1 VKSTLVTGR
10 SLRRGV
16 VPVLAALALALT
28 ACGDDS
34 DSGNNSAS
42 DGGGSGG
49 DVSGLSGTL
58 NGGGSSA
65 QQSAQAAWTS
75 GFQGQ
80 ASGVTINYDPVG
92 SGTGRTNFI
101 SKAYEFAGS
110 DSALSDDASAGTSEI
125 DQAKERCGGQDA
137 IEVPVYVS
145 PIAIIFNVSGVD
157 SLNLDSATLAHIFQ
171 GDITKWNDPA
181 IASLND
187 GVDLPDTAITAVHR
201 SDDSGTTANFTDYL
215 SKTSDGAWTAPADD
229 TWPTSTGEKA
239 EGTSGVVAAVK
250 GGDGTIGY
258 ADFSQTAGISTVA
271 VKVGDSFNQPSADGA
286 AAVLAA
292 SPPAE
297 GRDANDMAISVDRTI
312 TDEGAYPL
320 LLASYE
326 IACPTY
332 DDANTAALV
341 KGYLSYM
348 VSDEGQQAA
357 AEQAGSAPLDSD
369 LASQAQDI
377 VSKISGS

>member
-1 VKSTLVTGR
+1 VKSIAI
-10 SLRRGV
+10 RRAI
-16 VPVLAALALALT
+16 VPGIAALALALT
-28 ACGDDS
+28 ACGSDS
-34 DSGNNSAS
+34 DSGS
-42 DGGGSGG
+42 DSGDGGSGG
-49 DVSGLSGTL
+49 DVSSLSGTL

-101 SKAYEFAGS
+101 SKAYDFAGS
-110 DSALSDDASAGTSEI
+110 DSALSDDDSAGTSEV
-125 DQAKERCGGQDA
+125 DQAKERCGGQAA
-137 IEVPVYVS
+137 IEVPVYIS
-145 PIAIIFNVSGVD
+145 PIAVIFNVSGVD
-157 SLNLDSATLAHIFQ
+157 DLQLDSATIAKIFQ
-171 GDITKWNDPA
+171 GEITKWNDPA
-181 IASLND
+181 IAALND
-187 GVDLPDTAITAVHR
+187 GADLPDTAITPVHR
-201 SDDSGTTANFTDYL
+201 SDDSGTTANFTDWL
-215 SKTSDGAWTAPADD
+215 SKTSDGAWTAPPDD
-229 TWPTSTGEKA
+229 TWPNSSGEKA
-239 EGTSGVVAAVK
+239 EGTSGVVSAVK

-258 ADFSQTAGISTVA
+258 ADESQASGLGIA
-271 VKVGDSFNQPSADGA
+271 AIQVGDNFNKPSADGA
-286 AAVLAA
+286 AAVVAA
-292 SPPAE
+292 SPKAE
-297 GRDANDMAISVDRTI
+297 GRDANDMAISIDRTI

-357 AEQAGSAPLDSD
+357 ATQAGSAPLDSEM
-369 LASQAQDI
+369 ASQAADI

>member
-1 VKSTLVTGR
+1 VKSIAI
-10 SLRRGV
+10 RRAI
-16 VPVLAALALALT
+16 VPGIAALALALT

-34 DSGNNSAS
+34 DSGSAS
-42 DGGGSGG
+42 ADGGSGG
-49 DVSGLSGTL
+49 DVSSLSGTL

-75 GFQGQ
+75 GFQGE

-101 SKAYEFAGS
+101 SKAYDFAGS
-110 DSALSDDASAGTSEI
+110 DSALSDDDSAGTSEV
-125 DQAKERCGGQDA
+125 DQAKERCGGQAA

-145 PIAIIFNVSGVD
+145 PIAVIFNVSGVD
-157 SLNLDSATLAHIFQ
+157 ELQLDSPTIAKIFQ
-171 GDITKWNDPA
+171 GEITTWNDPA
-181 IASLND
+181 IAALND

-201 SDDSGTTANFTDYL
+201 SDDSGTTANFTDWL
-215 SKTSDGAWTAPADD
+215 SKTSDGAWTAPPDD
-229 TWPTSTGEKA
+229 TWPNSTGEKA
-239 EGTSGVVAAVK
+239 EGTSGVVSAVK

-258 ADFSQTAGISTVA
+258 ADESQASGLGIVA
-271 VKVGDSFNQPSADGA
+271 IGVGDSFNKPSAEGA

-292 SPPAE
+292 SPAAE
-297 GRDANDMAISVDRTI
+297 GRDPNDMAISIDRTI

-320 LLASYE
+320 LLASYA

-341 KGYLSYM
+341 KGYLAYM

-357 AEQAGSAPLDSD
+357 ATQAGSAPLDAD
-369 LASQAQDI
+369 LASKAQDI

>member
-1 VKSTLVTGR
+1 VKSIAI
-10 SLRRGV
+10 RRAI
-16 VPVLAALALALT
+16 VPGIAALALALT
-28 ACGDDS
+28 ACGSDS
-34 DSGNNSAS
+34 DSGSAS
-42 DGGGSGG
+42 ADGGSGG
-49 DVSGLSGTL
+49 DVSSLSGTL

-80 ASGVTINYDPVG
+80 ASGVTVNYDPVG

-101 SKAYEFAGS
+101 SKAYDFAGS
-110 DSALSDDASAGTSEI
+110 DSALSDDDSAGTSEV
-125 DQAKERCGGQDA
+125 DQAKQRCGGQAA

-145 PIAIIFNVSGVD
+145 PIAVIFNVSGVD
-157 SLNLDSATLAHIFQ
+157 DLQLDSPTIAKIFQ
-171 GDITKWNDPA
+171 GEITTWNDPA
-181 IASLND
+181 IAALND
-187 GVDLPDTAITAVHR
+187 GVDLPSTVITPVHR
-201 SDDSGTTANFTDYL
+201 SDDSGTTANFTDWL
-215 SKTSDGAWTAPADD
+215 SKTSDGAWTAAPDD
-229 TWPTSTGEKA
+229 TWPNSSGEKA
-239 EGTSGVVAAVK
+239 EGTSGVVSAVK

-258 ADFSQTAGISTVA
+258 ADESQASGLGIA
-271 VKVGDSFNQPSADGA
+271 AIKVGDSFNKPSAEGA

-292 SPPAE
+292 SPAAE
-297 GRDANDMAISVDRTI
+297 GRDANDMAISIDRTL
-312 TDEGAYPL
+312 TDAGAYPL
-320 LLASYE
+320 LLASYA

-357 AEQAGSAPLDSD
+357 ATQAGSAPLDAD
-369 LASQAQDI
+369 LASKAQDI

>member
-1 VKSTLVTGR
+1 VKSIAI
-10 SLRRGV
+10 RRAI
-16 VPVLAALALALT
+16 VPGIAALAMTLT

-34 DSGNNSAS
+34 DSGSAS
-42 DGGGSGG
+42 ADGGSGG
-49 DVSGLSGTL
+49 DVSSLSGTL

-75 GFQGQ
+75 GFQGE

-101 SKAYEFAGS
+101 SKAYDFAGS
-110 DSALSDDASAGTSEI
+110 DSALSDDASAGTSEV
-125 DQAKERCGGQDA
+125 DQAKERCGGQAA

-145 PIAIIFNVSGVD
+145 PIAVIFNVSGVD
-157 SLNLDSATLAHIFQ
+157 ELQLDSPTVAKIFQ
-171 GDITKWNDPA
+171 GEITKWNDPA
-181 IASLND
+181 IAALND

-201 SDDSGTTANFTDYL
+201 SDDSGTTANFTDWL
-215 SKTSDGAWTAPADD
+215 SKTSDGAWTAPPDD
-229 TWPTSTGEKA
+229 TWPNSNGEKA
-239 EGTSGVVAAVK
+239 EGTSGVVSAVK

-258 ADFSQTAGISTVA
+258 ADESQASGLGIA
-271 VKVGDSFNQPSADGA
+271 AIKVGDNFNKPSAEGA

-292 SPPAE
+292 SPAAE
-297 GRDANDMAISVDRTI
+297 GRDANDMAISIDRTI

-320 LLASYE
+320 LLASYA

-357 AEQAGSAPLDSD
+357 ATQAGSAPLDGD
-369 LASQAQDI
+369 LASKAQDI

>member
-1 VKSTLVTGR
+1 VKSIAI
-10 SLRRGV
+10 RRAI
-16 VPVLAALALALT
+16 VPGFAALALALT
-28 ACGDDS
+28 ACGSDS
-34 DSGNNSAS
+34 DSGS
-42 DGGGSGG
+42 DGGDGGSGG
-49 DVSGLSGTL
+49 DVSSLSGTL

-101 SKAYEFAGS
+101 SKAYDFAGS
-110 DSALSDDASAGTSEI
+110 DSALSDDDSAGTSEV

-145 PIAIIFNVSGVD
+145 PIAVIFNVSGVD
-157 SLNLDSATLAHIFQ
+157 ELQLDSPTIAKIFQ
-171 GDITKWNDPA
+171 GEITKWNDPA
-181 IASLND
+181 IAALND

-201 SDDSGTTANFTDYL
+201 SDDSGTTANFTDWL
-215 SKTSDGAWTAPADD
+215 SKTSDGAWTAPPDD
-229 TWPTSTGEKA
+229 TWPNSNGEKA

-258 ADFSQTAGISTVA
+258 ADESQASGLGIA
-271 VKVGDSFNQPSADGA
+271 AIKVGDNFNKPSAEGA
-286 AAVLAA
+286 AAVLAG

-297 GRDANDMAISVDRTI
+297 GRDANDMAISIDRTI

-320 LLASYE
+320 LLASYA

-341 KGYLSYM
+341 KGYLGYM

-357 AEQAGSAPLDSD
+357 ATQAGSAPLDSD
-369 LASQAQDI
+369 LASKAQDI
-377 VSKISGS
+377 ISKISGS